1 MRPTHRPA
9 AVSMGRVAAGSS
21 LAAIVPRDGAAPV
34 GSESECVHSAFSQG
48 ISGSGSDGA
57 GTTRSSQGREG
68 DRPLRCHMDGDTT
81 RGCAARAGPAAHTS
95 RRWDRGQ
102 AVPISSGRKMF
113 LRRPGPLLG
122 PGHRLY
128 VIYPY
133 DCCMVM
139 VPCMR
144 GQARAVAGRGTGGAR
159 PLMQWANRR
168 GARALRKEIERRGMP
183 HRGMTYNI
191 ETRPRKSGA
200 TR

>member
-68 DRPLRCHMDGDTT
+68 DRPLRCHMDGDIL
-81 RGCAARAGPAAHTS
+81 REDVRQEPG
-95 RRWDRGQ
+95 RRRTPRDGGTGGQ

-144 GQARAVAGRGTGGAR
+144 GHRRAPSPAAEPAAHGLSCSGRTAGVRGPLAAAVCGRRSCGSGGIAAR
-159 PLMQWANRR
+159 PYS
-168 GARALRKEIERRGMP
+168 
-183 HRGMTYNI
+183 T
-191 ETRPRKSGA
+191 T
-200 TR
+200 